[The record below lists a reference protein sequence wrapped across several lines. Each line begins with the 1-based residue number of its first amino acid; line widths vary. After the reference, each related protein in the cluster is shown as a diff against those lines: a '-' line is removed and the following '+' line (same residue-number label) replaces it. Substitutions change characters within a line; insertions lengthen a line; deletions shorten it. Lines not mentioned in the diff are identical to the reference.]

1 MNKNNFDSYLC
12 NITAAKSVQHHC
24 TAAADFSQHHPSS
37 KKMCFDMMC
46 KMMMS

>member
-12 NITAAKSVQHHC
+12 NITAAKSVQKPC
-24 TAAADFSQHHPSS
+24 AAADFSQHHPSS